1 MSTTLKGRVASKG
14 HAMGKVVFAN
24 RILPKDTQIE
34 KGNIL
39 IAEMTDPD
47 LLHAM
52 SKAGAI
58 VTQNG
63 GLLCHAAIVARELG
77 IPCIVGVAG
86 LMEGAKGCT
95 EAIVDAYT
103 GNVVL
108 K

>member
-14 HAMGKVVFAN
+14 HAMGKVVLAN
-24 RILPKDTQIE
+24 RENPKDTQIE
-34 KGNIL
+34 KGDIL

-77 IPCIVGVAG
+77 IPCIVGVSQ
-86 LMEGAKGCT
+86 LMMYAQDST

-103 GNVVL
+103 GSVVL

>member
-1 MSTTLKGRVASKG
+1 MSVTIKGRVASKG
-14 HAMGKVVFAN
+14 HAMGKIVFAN
-24 RILPKDTQIE
+24 KLSPKDTQIE
-34 KGNIL
+34 KGDIL

-47 LLHAM
+47 LLNAM

-77 IPCIVGVAG
+77 IPCIVGVPQ
-86 LMEGAKGCT
+86 LMVYAKDAT

-103 GNVVL
+103 GSIVL